1 MSIISRLFLFSLKH
15 IDETVDVQGFGD
27 YDYDDDEEYEDYDGD
42 FEGENDLSNIKTED
56 DEDLNRRKFHVR
68 TPYKIRKW
76 NRFISDSPINRNSFR
91 SRLPKKI
98 STHYGYI
105 DRLDTLQAPRARK
118 KDINEKPT
126 ELEISSENQH
136 PDVIALVD
144 DQYLRDNIYP
154 NNQEDM
160 RHSLKD
166 LSNMYIYKQKK

>member
-1 MSIISRLFLFSLKH
+1 M
-15 IDETVDVQGFGD
+15 DVQGFGD

-56 DEDLNRRKFHVR
+56 DEDLNRRKFRVR

-105 DRLDTLQAPRARK
+105 DRLDTLQAPRGRK
-118 KDINEKPT
+118 KDIKEKAT
-126 ELEISSENQH
+126 ELEISSENAH

-144 DQYLRDNIYP
+144 DQYIRDNIYP
-154 NNQEDM
+154 KNQEDM
-160 RHSLKD
+160 RHSMKD

>member
-1 MSIISRLFLFSLKH
+1 
-15 IDETVDVQGFGD
+15 
-27 YDYDDDEEYEDYDGD
+27 
-42 FEGENDLSNIKTED
+42 
-56 DEDLNRRKFHVR
+56 VR

-105 DRLDTLQAPRARK
+105 DRLDTLQAPRGRK
-118 KDINEKPT
+118 KDIKEKPT

-144 DQYLRDNIYP
+144 DQYIRDNIYP
-154 NNQEDM
+154 KSQEDM
-160 RHSLKD
+160 RHDMKD
-166 LSNMYIYKQKK
+166 LSTMYIYKQNK